1 MKAVSMFTELK
12 VMPPRTW
19 EYMSAP
25 LLSRFVTSHPKLA
38 ILDFGC
44 VLARAE
50 EEVRLVI
57 APAATPASASPLPDT
72 NARRASFI
80 CILHENPQ
88 VLLLRNPGPPVTA
101 LYFIRRER

>member
-12 VMPPRTW
+12 VMPLRTW
-19 EYMSAP
+19 KYMSAP

-38 ILDFGC
+38 ILNFGR

-50 EEVRLVI
+50 EEVRPVM

-80 CILHENPQ
+80 CIPHESLQ
-88 VLLLRNPGPPVTA
+88 ELLTP
-101 LYFIRRER
+101 